1 MAEFCYQCTEEHF
14 GDGAKNDFVMSP
26 MHLDMNNLDTRLSKA
41 LCEGCRVVNKRD
53 PDDLWTIVDH
63 EGYCVSHRCRTHNP
77 TQVSRGETCQHGNSW
92 QSNCSDCDELEGN
105 VDDDLEKLHELYN
118 KINDVCRVHDKLVKM
133 EKDTGLGM
141 DLAIMES
148 DYFRPAVKN
157 LVDFFKSWKV
167 DIKEEE
173 NG

>member
-1 MAEFCYQCTEEHF
+1 
-14 GDGAKNDFVMSP
+14 
-26 MHLDMNNLDTRLSKA
+26 
-41 LCEGCRVVNKRD
+41 
-53 PDDLWTIVDH
+53 
-63 EGYCVSHRCRTHNP
+63 
-77 TQVSRGETCQHGNSW
+77 
-92 QSNCSDCDELEGN
+92 
-105 VDDDLEKLHELYN
+105 
-118 KINDVCRVHDKLVKM
+118 M

-167 DIKEEE
+167 DIKEED